1 MKLETHPFI
10 INSVFFLQ
18 LVDKALAD
26 ITEGS
31 DIVGKDFE
39 VDHYNIPL
47 KNFVEYTRDSCSL
60 QMFFY
65 KIWRKYYHD
74 AKEGLKFFIEKSKN
88 GFKTKILPGIRRGAF
103 DLEMVRR
110 NYG

>member
-10 INSVFFLQ
+10 INRVFFLQ

-65 KIWRKYYHD
+65 KIWRKYYPD
-74 AKEGLKFFIEKSKN
+74 AKEGLKYFDEKRKN
-88 GFKTKILPGIRRGAF
+88 GFKIKILSGIRRGAF
-103 DLEMVRR
+103 DLELV
-110 NYG
+110 

>member
-1 MKLETHPFI
+1 MKLVAYPFVLDG
-10 INSVFFLQ
+10 VFFLQ
-18 LVDKALAD
+18 PVDNALAD

-31 DIVGKDFE
+31 DIVGKNFKI
-39 VDHYNIPL
+39 DHFFIPL
-47 KNFVEYTRDSCSL
+47 KNLIEYTRDSCSL

-65 KIWRKYYHD
+65 KIWRKYYPD
-74 AKEGLKFFIEKSKN
+74 AKEGLKYFDEKRKN
-88 GFKTKILPGIRRGAF
+88 GFKIKILPGIRRGAF

>member
-65 KIWRKYYHD
+65 KIWRKYYPD
-74 AKEGLKFFIEKSKN
+74 AKEGLKYFDEKRKN
-88 GFKTKILPGIRRGAF
+88 GFKIKILPGIRRGAF
-103 DLEMVRR
+103 DLELV
-110 NYG
+110 